1 MNRAGLPHIDMPQS
15 LQSGF
20 TLLEVMIAVA
30 VIAMSLVALLGSQSQ
45 SISIAS
51 ISRFETTAS
60 MLARQKLAELQ
71 IEDFEELSNGSGA
84 FEDDF
89 ADYSW
94 QTEVT
99 ELTEDDT
106 GIEGSDGLLKLIEL
120 QVSRADDENMVFTV
134 RSLVMANV
142 ASAEEK

>member
-1 MNRAGLPHIDMPQS
+1 MDMPQS
-15 LQSGF
+15 LQFGF

-30 VIAMSLVALLGSQSQ
+30 VIAMSLVSLLGSQSQ

-60 MLARQKLAELQ
+60 MLARQKLTELQ
-71 IEDFEELSNGSGA
+71 IENFEDLSNGSGA
-84 FEDDF
+84 FEDEF

-94 QTEVT
+94 RTEVT

-106 GIEGSDGLLKLIEL
+106 GIEGSDGLLKMIEL
-120 QVSRADDENMVFTV
+120 QVNRAYDENMVFTV
-134 RSLVMANV
+134 RSLVMAKV
-142 ASAEEK
+142 EPAEEK